1 MADLIRPPFSEI
13 KRPDE
18 IVRMTTADNLKFAVL
33 IGLIEVGQVT
43 NREVVNTVLHLGC
56 IHSATPSASDQIEA
70 YRRQLDEQRQKQQEE
85 QFLANLTPLLSAQL
99 AAAGFNLSTA
109 STPTASTASVISD
122 LKVQVQTDSEN
133 YSVSTPALNSG
144 GSEGVGGESGFRP
157 ANLSIFESQQLN
169 NTSSLPRDYYYLQQQ
184 QLKNKNSSK
193 SLLSKFSTSGSDNR
207 IFPETP
213 SILGNPA
220 GVITTQPLLQHQLN
234 SFDSPTP
241 ISTEPAASTIHTHDL
256 KRAHLKNQ
264 YNNNDDPNIL
274 SRHNSQT
281 TLSSHEASSSGEED
295 DSEASSTQG
304 EASLDSCPYNSDHD
318 INEDRTFTVG
328 SCSSSHADFREIEC
342 ERLRR
347 QCLVGGEFDMELN
360 FVIQDAQNI
369 KHMLE
374 LLDHCPSNLQAEIWS
389 VFIAILRKSVRN
401 LQACTDVGLIEHVL
415 VRLQRSETVVA
426 DLLIEMLGVLAS
438 YSITVK
444 ELKLLFGTMKAVNGK
459 WPRHSAKLL
468 NVLRQMPHRNGPDVF
483 FSFQQ
488 DAMVLP
494 PLAKWPYEN
503 GFTFTTWFR
512 LDPINSTSKGVGY
525 TAHFVGN
532 CLVLTSMKVKGKG
545 FQHCVKYEFQPRKWY
560 MIAIVYIYN
569 RWTKSEI
576 KCLVNGQLAS
586 STEMAWFVSTND
598 PFDKCYIGA
607 TPELDEERVFC
618 GQMSAIYLFSE
629 ALTTQQICAMHRLGP
644 GYKSQFRFDNECYL
658 NLPDN
663 HKRVSQQQL
672 LQQQQTPTQH
682 TAALLLAEA
691 DVQSIDWADEKL
703 DLQAA
708 FAKIRTV
715 LATRSANANAV
726 LQALT
731 VGGSG
736 LTVNST
742 EIHSSSATVNT
753 TLGQTSLQNNSSPN
767 TTTIDE
773 TTTTTSESH
782 LTKINDSLNHMP
794 ISSASSHDLL
804 RRMSSSSIST
814 LDYMRSFAGD
824 VEENNQLKAVLYDG
838 KLSNAIVFMYNPV
851 ATDGQLCLQ
860 SAPKGNVSYF
870 VHTPHALMLQDV
882 KAVITHSIHCTLNS
896 IGGIQVL
903 FPLFSQLDMAHEGIG
918 DMKRFICELVETSQ
932 TVQQHMIQN
941 RGFLVISFMLQRSSR
956 EHLTLEVLGS
966 FLNLTKYLVTCLS
979 ANSDLLLKQLF
990 CFSFLT
996 WQLLDHVLFNPALWI
1011 YTPANVQA
1019 RLYSYLATEFLS
1031 DTQIYSNVRR
1041 VSTVLQTV
1049 HTLKYY
1055 YWVVNPRAKNGPRP
1069 AQKDILA
1076 IRAYILLFLKQL
1088 IMIGQGVK
1096 EDELQSILNYL
1107 TTMHEDE
1114 NLHDVLQMLIS
1125 LMSEHPSSMVPAFD
1139 VKHGV
1144 RTIFKLLAAESQLI
1158 RLQALKLLG
1167 FFLSRSTYKR
1177 KYDVMSPH
1185 NLYTLLAE
1193 RLLLYEES
1201 LSMPTYNVLYEIMT
1215 EHISQHIM
1223 YNRHAEPES
1232 HYRLENPMMLK
1243 VVATLIR
1250 QSKQT
1255 ESLIEVKKLFLSD
1268 MTLLCNSNRENRRT
1282 VLQMSVWQ
1290 EWLIAMA
1297 YIHPKNTEEQKIS
1310 DMVYSLFRMLLHHA
1324 IKYEYGGWRV
1334 WVDTLAIVHSKVSY
1348 EEFKLQFA
1356 QMYEHYERQR
1366 TDNITDP
1373 ALRQARPISTIS
1385 GWEREELQQQQH
1397 GIVHD
1402 APSVASLED
1411 VPQVDE
1417 DGDDEIETEECLNNN
1432 PGSEIHDVETERSE
1446 VEGKC
1451 DCALESESCGKSID
1465 STKDAIDNETVKS
1478 SISSVSDVYNE
1489 HIKSEITVTAVI
1501 CNGNSPSS
1509 KNTSVTA
1516 TPAKTNSSTGQ
1527 EALKETLNISDL
1539 ENLEIENAK
1548 TELENNNAHIE
1559 TVLQKSEKSLADCKQ
1574 LADELQE
1581 ASSVIKDEE
1590 IELAVNE
1597 VVQGVLN
1604 NEKKQ
1609 IKEPSSEHPLKV
1621 SSHTKITQLNTN
1633 NLLNNN
1639 ISDTKADQLPTEI
1652 NANTDNTNDLPDK
1665 DEGSKKTE
1673 QTQVTKENKLNNN
1686 ATSTATDE
1694 GTVTPTATDQVPND
1708 VAEIE
1713 VSSSL
1718 STTVETTEE
1727 ISSLSPETTVSSA
1740 SMTDE
1745 SLVNLQEYTAEVT
1758 TVKDIVD
1765 ELIDK
1770 VIEISSKDQTVEQYE
1785 NNNPNNAYK
1794 KIDGKHMETNT
1805 DTDTDLSPEEFLNET
1820 AKEIIEDV
1828 IQSALDKAISLDSPS
1843 IRNCNSEEKLRANES
1858 ENNQNVV
1865 NIVQTVVDD
1874 LVEKTVSA
1882 IVDSAEKNVLE
1893 EESEDQN
1900 LLESEKLDLISHTD
1914 DNTNKIQ
1921 HDLAHD
1927 SISQET
1933 QTNQSIDYTEEPV
1946 SSQDTHQQ
1954 HQQKQQSASTQVEN
1968 QHFDDTKQHGCYP
1981 QQQQSQHQQ
1990 QRPKSGSTRPMFSP
2004 GPTRPPF
2011 RIPEFKWSYIHQRLL
2026 SDVLFSLETD
2036 IQVWRSHSTKS
2047 VLDFVNSS
2055 ENAIFVVNTVH
2066 LISQL
2071 ADNLIIACG
2080 GLLPLLAS
2088 ATSPN
2093 SELDVLEPTQ
2103 GMPLEVAVSFLQRL
2117 VNMADVLIFATSLN
2131 FGELEAEKNMSSGG
2145 ILRQCLRLVC
2155 TCAVRNC
2162 LECKER
2168 TRYNVGAMARDVPGA
2183 AHLQALIRGAQ
2194 ASPKNIVE
2202 SITGQLSPV
2211 KDPEKLLQDMDVNRL
2226 RAVIYRDVEETKQA
2240 QFLSLA
2246 IVYFIS
2252 VLMVSKYR
2260 DILEPPAEPQ
2270 VQRQSPVMQRSTGE
2284 SSGRPLFPQWSHH
2297 VYPQFLPGTHHNHI
2311 TASNM
2316 QQQPTMQHQPHH
2328 QQQLY
2333 YQQHMPSPPHH
2344 PQLQQQQTSNLQHN
2358 HHHVTHQQQ
2367 QHQLQQHHQQ
2377 YYQSHNHNITTTSY
2391 ATHCPSP
2398 PIATQSTSP
2407 STSSTNTS
2415 QPAST
2420 SSLSSLASQPHHRH
2434 GQKHQYHLQQQQSSA
2449 SGHFSM
2455 MNGNQALNGKISTPQ
2470 QNQQQQQ
2477 DHNGIIGSAVSGS
2490 SIGNVGIDMGSMS
2503 YHHHSQQSYMRT
2515 PSGLMINGINGT
2527 TSHPNG
2533 IVDYHTQHVV
2543 INGLVTNTVANGNG
2557 SFGCGSNNNGNNHN
2571 SMPIINNGRHI
2582 RNGHVLGSGAVVSG
2596 AGGMHVGGLGIT
2608 ASSAAASSAASLG
2621 ATVYKNNNGINN
2633 NYRYNGRG
2641 RTIHDGDY
2649 EIIVVDE
2656 NNPSVLADNDSHSSG
2671 PPSIKSD
2678 SECNSLNMNSTENEV
2693 PEVESSSEIM
2703 VDDGKPMNSNDE
2715 SWTDVNLNEDASVQ
2729 ASATGI
2735 MSGDAKIRVM
2745 GGMHS
2750 AHASHMQNT
2759 SHVGGG
2765 VNERGDK
2772 PDSEISVV
2780 RVPDGYVNATGVS
2793 GNGGN
2798 VGAQRNSRAED
2809 LPMKPPL
2816 VGQLPMTTP
2825 SREASLTQKLEVALG
2840 PVCPLLREI
2849 MVDFAH
2855 YLSKTLVGSHGQE
2868 LLMEGKGLTTFKN
2881 SHSVVELVMLLCSQE
2896 WQNSLQKHAGLAFI
2910 ELINEGRL
2918 LSHAMKD
2925 HIVRVANEAE
2935 FILNRMRADDVLKHA
2950 DFESQ
2955 CAQTLLERR
2964 EEERMCDHLIT
2975 AARRR
2980 DNVIAS
2986 RLLEKVRNIMCNRHG
3001 AWGDSCGTVQKQT
3014 YWKLDAWEDDARR
3027 RKRMVQNPRGSSHP
3041 QATLKAAL
3049 ENGGPEDAILQTRD
3063 EFHTQIA
3070 VSRAHQ
3076 ATQHTA
3082 DLLDD
3087 AELLIEDRELD
3098 LDLTGPVNISTK
3110 AKLIAPGLV
3119 APGTVS
3125 ITSTE
3130 MFFEV
3135 DEEHNDFHKIEAEV
3149 LKYCDH
3155 LHGKWYFSEVRAIF
3169 SRRYLLQNVALEI
3182 FLASRTS
3189 ILFAFPDQHTVKK
3202 VIKALPRVGV
3212 GIKYG
3217 IPQTRRAS
3225 MMSPRQLMRNSNMT
3239 QKWQRREI
3247 SNFEYLM
3254 FLNTIAGRTYNDL
3267 NQYPIFPWVLT
3278 NYETKDLDLSLPS
3291 NYRDLSKPIGA
3302 LNPSRR
3308 AYFEERYESWESD
3321 TIPPFHYGTHYSTA
3335 SFTLNWL
3342 VRVEPFTTM
3351 FLALQGGK
3359 FDYPDRLFSSVNL
3372 SWKNCQRDTSDV
3384 KELIPEWYFLPEM
3397 FYNSSSYRL
3406 GHREDGTMVN
3416 DVELP
3421 PWAKTPEEFVRIN
3434 RMALESEFVSCQL
3447 HQWIDLIFGYKQR
3460 GPEAVRAT
3468 NVFYYLT
3475 YEGSVD
3481 LDAIGD
3487 PVMREAVENQIRNF
3501 GQTPSQLL
3509 MEPHPPR
3516 SSAMHLS
3523 PMMFS
3528 AMPDDLCQI
3537 LKFYQNSPIIHIS
3550 ANTYPQLSLPSVVT
3564 VTAGHQFAVNRWNC
3578 NYTASVQ
3585 SPSYA
3590 DSSQQQGAMKP
3601 LTIDPVLTAAQH
3613 TANNNPMN
3621 RRHLGDNFSQ
3631 MLRIRS
3637 NCFVVTVDSR
3647 FLIACGFWDNSF
3659 RVFNTES
3666 AKIVQIVFGH
3676 FGVVTCLA
3684 RSECNIT
3691 SDCYIASGSADCTVL
3706 LWHWNA
3712 RTQSIVG
3719 EDGPVLIHT
3728 TFGDLLRSLD
3738 PPMDFHS
3745 PELIAMSRE
3754 GFIVVN
3760 YDKGN
3765 VAAYTIN
3772 GKELRHETHND
3783 NLQCML
3789 LSRDGEYL
3797 MTAGDRGIVE
3807 VWRTFNLAP
3816 LYAFPACNAGIR
3828 SLALTHDQKYLL
3840 AGLSTGSIVVFHIDF
3855 NRWHHEYQQRY

>member
-1 MADLIRPPFSEI
+1 MADIMRPPYSEI

-43 NREVVNTVLHLGC
+43 NREVVNTVLHL
-56 IHSATPSASDQIEA
+56 
-70 YRRQLDEQRQKQQEE
+70 
-85 QFLANLTPLLSAQL
+85 
-99 AAAGFNLSTA
+99 
-109 STPTASTASVISD
+109 
-122 LKVQVQTDSEN
+122 
-133 YSVSTPALNSG
+133 
-144 GSEGVGGESGFRP
+144 
-157 ANLSIFESQQLN
+157 
-169 NTSSLPRDYYYLQQQ
+169 
-184 QLKNKNSSK
+184 
-193 SLLSKFSTSGSDNR
+193 
-207 IFPETP
+207 
-213 SILGNPA
+213 
-220 GVITTQPLLQHQLN
+220 
-234 SFDSPTP
+234 
-241 ISTEPAASTIHTHDL
+241 
-256 KRAHLKNQ
+256 
-264 YNNNDDPNIL
+264 
-274 SRHNSQT
+274 
-281 TLSSHEASSSGEED
+281 
-295 DSEASSTQG
+295 
-304 EASLDSCPYNSDHD
+304 
-318 INEDRTFTVG
+318 
-328 SCSSSHADFREIEC
+328 
-342 ERLRR
+342 
-347 QCLVGGEFDMELN
+347 LVGGEFDMELN

-374 LLDHCPSNLQAEIWS
+374 LLDHCPPNLQAEIWS

-444 ELKLLFGTMKAVNGK
+444 ELKLLFGTMKATNGK

-483 FSFQQ
+483 FSFPGRKGS
-488 DAMVLP
+488 AMVLP

-512 LDPINSTSKGVGY
+512 LDPINSVNIEREKPYLYCFKTSKGVGY

-663 HKRVSQQQL
+663 HKRVSHFQLLPATLGASALSGGSGSGTGSGSGNDASAAAAAAVAAGQQQQL
-672 LQQQQTPTQH
+672 QLQFQIL
-682 TAALLLAEA
+682 AAEQEA
-691 DVQSIDWADEKL
+691 RAIDWSDEKL
-703 DLQAA
+703 DLNAA
-708 FAKIRTV
+708 FVKIRAV
-715 LATRSANANAV
+715 LTARNALTLAGSSSSGTAAVANAAAAAGTGTGAGTTAAV
-726 LQALT
+726 ASAAASAAAAGTHNENDAAAVQQQHAT
-731 VGGSG
+731 HHHATATSGS
-736 LTVNST
+736 
-742 EIHSSSATVNT
+742 ADDP
-753 TLGQTSLQNNSSPN
+753 LG
-767 TTTIDE
+767 
-773 TTTTTSESH
+773 H
-782 LTKINDSLNHMP
+782 LPTGN
-794 ISSASSHDLL
+794 ASSFEQL
-804 RRMSSSSIST
+804 RRMSSVSSLNSMVGT
-814 LDYMRSFAGD
+814 ADT
-824 VEENNQLKAVLYDG
+824 EEVNQLKAVLYDG

-860 SAPKGNVSYF
+860 SSPKGNVSYF

-882 KAVITHSIHCTLNS
+882 KAVVTHSIHCTLNS

-903 FPLFSQLDMAHEGIG
+903 FPLFSQLDMAHEGLG
-918 DMKRFICELVETSQ
+918 DIKRDPTLCSKLLGFICELVETSQ

-979 ANSDLLLKQLF
+979 ANSDLLLKQL
-990 CFSFLT
+990 
-996 WQLLDHVLFNPALWI
+996 LDHVLFNPALWI

-1055 YWVVNPRAKNGPRP
+1055 YWVVNPRAKSGIIPKGLDGPRP

-1088 IMIGQGVK
+1088 IMIGNGVK

-1144 RTIFKLLAAESQLI
+1144 RSIFKLLAAESQLI

-1167 FFLSRSTYKR
+1167 FFLSRSTHKR

-1201 LSMPTYNVLYEIMT
+1201 LSLPTYNVLYEIMT
-1215 EHISQHIM
+1215 EHISQQIL
-1223 YNRHAEPES
+1223 YTRHPEPES
-1232 HYRLENPMMLK
+1232 HYRLENPMILK

-1255 ESLIEVKKLFLSD
+1255 ESLIDVKKLFLQD

-1297 YIHPKNTEEQKIS
+1297 YIHPKSSEEQKIS

-1324 IKYEYGGWRV
+1324 IKHEYGGWRV

-1385 GWEREELQQQQH
+1385 GWEREELHQQQNGGSAAAVGPNQTAAVK
-1397 GIVHD
+1397 GAVSI
-1402 APSVASLED
+1402 ASLED
-1411 VPQVDE
+1411 VPPVVE
-1417 DGDDEIETEECLNNN
+1417 EEVEELELEEVEIQEGPITEETE
-1432 PGSEIHDVETERSE
+1432 P
-1446 VEGKC
+1446 
-1451 DCALESESCGKSID
+1451 KSVI
-1465 STKDAIDNETVKS
+1465 ANI
-1478 SISSVSDVYNE
+1478 SDVYNE
-1489 HIKSEITVTAVI
+1489 QLKTDAT
-1501 CNGNSPSS
+1501 CNGNLEDVKEEELVQQQVEDLEKQPEQSISL
-1509 KNTSVTA
+1509 
-1516 TPAKTNSSTGQ
+1516 G
-1527 EALKETLNISDL
+1527 ALRETLQLGDDMDV
-1539 ENLEIENAK
+1539 E
-1548 TELENNNAHIE
+1548 ELELATAKDALNAEQHVAR
-1559 TVLQKSEKSLADCKQ
+1559 VLQASEAVLNDCKM
-1574 LADELQE
+1574 AVDDVLQE
-1581 ASSVIKDEE
+1581 SSSVLKDEE

-1604 NEKKQ
+1604 NEKKTQ
-1609 IKEPSSEHPLKV
+1609 SQDKDNKEQSGEQDVNV
-1621 SSHTKITQLNTN
+1621 SLLNSK

-1639 ISDTKADQLPTEI
+1639 NNNNNNSPSPTPTTATATATAATEAETEV
-1652 NANTDNTNDLPDK
+1652 NANEIVSSTEAPKAETETSVTPEVETPETAKPSPIVPSPVLATNQ
-1665 DEGSKKTE
+1665 KTE
-1673 QTQVTKENKLNNN
+1673 DAANKLNNN
-1686 ATSTATDE
+1686 E
-1694 GTVTPTATDQVPND
+1694 KL
-1708 VAEIE
+1708 AEINASPE
-1713 VSSSL
+1713 PSIV
-1718 STTVETTEE
+1718 VETSEADLLQ
-1727 ISSLSPETTVSSA
+1727 LSDSETKPNKD
-1740 SMTDE
+1740 TD
-1745 SLVNLQEYTAEVT
+1745 AEDSVALA
-1758 TVKDIVD
+1758 VRDIV
-1765 ELIDK
+1765 EQLIDK
-1770 VIEISSKDQTVEQYE
+1770 VIDATEAESASETKTET
-1785 NNNPNNAYK
+1785 NNNEIPKEEKQTPA
-1794 KIDGKHMETNT
+1794 EPEEVE
-1805 DTDTDLSPEEFLNET
+1805 SPE
-1820 AKEIIEDV
+1820 
-1828 IQSALDKAISLDSPS
+1828 SLAAAA
-1843 IRNCNSEEKLRANES
+1843 EE
-1858 ENNQNVV
+1858 
-1865 NIVQTVVDD
+1865 IVQEVVEAA
-1874 LVEKTVSA
+1874 LVMVQEESTPEEP
-1882 IVDSAEKNVLE
+1882 EKNVKPQEKENEKEELLLQLEPASTEVQEPAMVEDLKKPEDPKAQSSLEPKTPNLE
-1893 EESEDQN
+1893 EPKPKETEHQKSLEVAEELPQKPEEQAVAIVNQVLDTLVDDTVKAVAAEQTTQTSPAPEEQSPQILAMESPATSVRVKPTEVDSTTQTTPKNEAGSN
-1900 LLESEKLDLISHTD
+1900 LLVEQVQQVLQED
-1914 DNTNKIQ
+1914 D
-1921 HDLAHD
+1921 A
-1927 SISQET
+1927 
-1933 QTNQSIDYTEEPV
+1933 
-1946 SSQDTHQQ
+1946 
-1954 HQQKQQSASTQVEN
+1954 QQSAGMAIEDEEYSNQQAAAAVEN
-1968 QHFDDTKQHGCYP
+1968 ANSSQMEANHYGPGNPESK
-1981 QQQQSQHQQ
+1981 QQQQ
-1990 QRPKSGSTRPMFSP
+1990 RTKSGSTRPMFSP

-2270 VQRQSPVMQRSTGE
+2270 IQRQSPVLQRT
-2284 SSGRPLFPQWSHH
+2284 
-2297 VYPQFLPGTHHNHI
+2297 
-2311 TASNM
+2311 
-2316 QQQPTMQHQPHH
+2316 
-2328 QQQLY
+2328 
-2333 YQQHMPSPPHH
+2333 
-2344 PQLQQQQTSNLQHN
+2344 
-2358 HHHVTHQQQ
+2358 
-2367 QHQLQQHHQQ
+2367 
-2377 YYQSHNHNITTTSY
+2377 
-2391 ATHCPSP
+2391 
-2398 PIATQSTSP
+2398 
-2407 STSSTNTS
+2407 
-2415 QPAST
+2415 
-2420 SSLSSLASQPHHRH
+2420 
-2434 GQKHQYHLQQQQSSA
+2434 
-2449 SGHFSM
+2449 
-2455 MNGNQALNGKISTPQ
+2455 
-2470 QNQQQQQ
+2470 
-2477 DHNGIIGSAVSGS
+2477 
-2490 SIGNVGIDMGSMS
+2490 
-2503 YHHHSQQSYMRT
+2503 
-2515 PSGLMINGINGT
+2515 
-2527 TSHPNG
+2527 
-2533 IVDYHTQHVV
+2533 
-2543 INGLVTNTVANGNG
+2543 
-2557 SFGCGSNNNGNNHN
+2557 
-2571 SMPIINNGRHI
+2571 
-2582 RNGHVLGSGAVVSG
+2582 
-2596 AGGMHVGGLGIT
+2596 AGGGGRQIQD
-2608 ASSAAASSAASLG
+2608 S
-2621 ATVYKNNNGINN
+2621 
-2633 NYRYNGRG
+2633 
-2641 RTIHDGDY
+2641 DY

-2671 PPSIKSD
+2671 PPSIKSVD
-2678 SECNSLNMNSTENEV
+2678 SDVGSLNMNSTENEV
-2693 PEVESSSEIM
+2693 PEVESSSEILI
-2703 VDDGKPMNSNDE
+2703 DDHKPSHSNDE
-2715 SWTDVNLNEDASVQ
+2715 SWTDVNLNEDAAVQ
-2729 ASATGI
+2729 AASAGIVVGLVDNGGNVIADKHDPSHHNQQQQQQQAGI
-2735 MSGDAKIRVM
+2735 MGQQQQHGSLG
-2745 GGMHS
+2745 HS
-2750 AHASHMQNT
+2750 
-2759 SHVGGG
+2759 
-2765 VNERGDK
+2765 ERGDK

-2780 RVPDGYVNATGVS
+2780 RVPDGYGGAGSSGVNSGQGQGVPS
-2793 GNGGN
+2793 N
-2798 VGAQRNSRAED
+2798 QRPRPEE
-2809 LPMKPPL
+2809 LPMKAPAL
-2816 VGQLPMTTP
+2816 VAQLPLTTP
-2825 SREASLTQKLEVALG
+2825 SREASLTQKLEIALG

-2849 MVDFAH
+2849 MVDFAPF
-2855 YLSKTLVGSHGQE
+2855 LSKTLVGSHGQE

-3001 AWGDSCGTVQKQT
+3001 AWGDSSSTSSGGAIVGAVQKSP

-3070 VSRAHQ
+3070 VSRSHPSG
-3076 ATQHTA
+3076 QHNGE
-3082 DLLDD
+3082 LLDD

-3110 AKLIAPGLV
+3110 ARLIAPGLV

-3135 DEEHNDFHKIEAEV
+3135 DEEHPEFQKIDGEV

-3278 NYETKDLDLSLPS
+3278 NYESKDLDLSLPS

-3308 AYFEERYESWESD
+3308 AYFEERYESWDSD

-3335 SFTLNWL
+3335 AFTLNWL

-3359 FDYPDRLFSSVNL
+3359 FDYPDRLFSSVSL

-3397 FYNSSSYRL
+3397 FYNSSGYRL
-3406 GHREDGTMVN
+3406 GHREDGALV
-3416 DVELP
+3416 DDIELP
-3421 PWAKTPEEFVRIN
+3421 PWAKSPEEFVRIN

-3460 GPEAVRAT
+3460 GPEAIRAT

-3481 LDAIGD
+3481 LDGVLD

-3528 AMPDDLCQI
+3528 AMPEDLCQM
-3537 LKFYQNSPIIHIS
+3537 LKFYQNSPVIHIS

-3590 DSSQQQGAMKP
+3590 ESPQSPGSNQP
-3601 LTIDPVLTAAQH
+3601 LTIDPVLAVHGT
-3613 TANNNPMN
+3613 NNNSN
-3621 RRHLGDNFSQ
+3621 AASRRHLGDNFSQ
-3631 MLRIRS
+3631 MLKIRS
-3637 NCFVVTVDSR
+3637 NCFVTTVDSR

-3659 RVFNTES
+3659 RVFATET

-3676 FGVVTCLA
+3676 FGVVTCMA

-3719 EDGPVLIHT
+3719 EGDVPTPRATLTGHEQAVTSVVISAELGLVVSGSSNGPVLIHT

-3738 PPMDFHS
+3738 PPAEFHS
-3745 PELIAMSRE
+3745 PELITMSRE
-3754 GFIVVN
+3754 GFIVIN

-3772 GKELRHETHND
+3772 GKKLRHETHND

-3840 AGLSTGSIVVFHIDF
+3840 AGLSTGSIIVFHIDF

>member
-1 MADLIRPPFSEI
+1 MDSLERIMRAAPLPRALS
-13 KRPDE
+13 
-18 IVRMTTADNLKFAVL
+18 
-33 IGLIEVGQVT
+33 
-43 NREVVNTVLHLGC
+43 VNT
-56 IHSATPSASDQIEA
+56 ATTKGQQRALVHAS
-70 YRRQLDEQRQKQQEE
+70 
-85 QFLANLTPLLSAQL
+85 L
-99 AAAGFNLSTA
+99 AAA
-109 STPTASTASVISD
+109 
-122 LKVQVQTDSEN
+122 
-133 YSVSTPALNSG
+133 
-144 GSEGVGGESGFRP
+144 
-157 ANLSIFESQQLN
+157 
-169 NTSSLPRDYYYLQQQ
+169 
-184 QLKNKNSSK
+184 
-193 SLLSKFSTSGSDNR
+193 
-207 IFPETP
+207 
-213 SILGNPA
+213 
-220 GVITTQPLLQHQLN
+220 
-234 SFDSPTP
+234 
-241 ISTEPAASTIHTHDL
+241 
-256 KRAHLKNQ
+256 
-264 YNNNDDPNIL
+264 
-274 SRHNSQT
+274 
-281 TLSSHEASSSGEED
+281 
-295 DSEASSTQG
+295 
-304 EASLDSCPYNSDHD
+304 
-318 INEDRTFTVG
+318 TVG
-328 SCSSSHADFREIEC
+328 RKGRHLTGTFCLTGDTMEGII
-342 ERLRR
+342 
-347 QCLVGGEFDMELN
+347 QCLVFLKAFSLVGGEFDMELN

-374 LLDHCPSNLQAEIWS
+374 LLDHCPPNLQAEIWS

-483 FSFQQ
+483 FSFPGRKGS
-488 DAMVLP
+488 AMVLP

-512 LDPINSTSKGVGY
+512 LDPINSVNIEREKPYLYCFKTSKGVGY

-663 HKRVSQQQL
+663 HKRVSQQQHR
-672 LQQQQTPTQH
+672 QVPTQH
-682 TAALLLAEA
+682 TAAVLLAEQDA
-691 DVQSIDWADEKL
+691 QTINWSDEKL

-708 FAKIRTV
+708 FVKIRAV
-715 LATRSANANAV
+715 LAARNANANAV

-731 VGGSG
+731 GTGTATGTGGSG
-736 LTVNST
+736 SVANSNTDTLT
-742 EIHSSSATVNT
+742 EVNT
-753 TLGQTSLQNNSSPN
+753 GANNATS
-767 TTTIDE
+767 
-773 TTTTTSESH
+773 TSDNAGGSDGS
-782 LTKINDSLNHMP
+782 KITDSLSHMP
-794 ISSASSHDLL
+794 IGSASTSSIDRL
-804 RRMSSSSIST
+804 RRLSSSSMSS
-814 LDYMRSFAGD
+814 LEYMRAFGGD
-824 VEENNQLKAVLYDG
+824 TEEINQIKSVLYDG

-882 KAVITHSIHCTLNS
+882 KAVVTHSIHCTLNS

-903 FPLFSQLDMAHEGIG
+903 FPLFSQLDMAHEGIS
-918 DMKRFICELVETSQ
+918 DIKRDPTLCSKLLGFICELVETSQ

-979 ANSDLLLKQLF
+979 ANSDLLLKQL
-990 CFSFLT
+990 
-996 WQLLDHVLFNPALWI
+996 LDHVLFNPALWI

-1055 YWVVNPRAKNGPRP
+1055 YWVVNPRAKSGIVPKGLDGPRP

-1223 YNRHAEPES
+1223 YNRHPEPES

-1366 TDNITDP
+1366 TDQITDP

-1385 GWEREELQQQQH
+1385 GWEREEMQQQH
-1397 GIVHD
+1397 GTSGVVHN
-1402 APSVASLED
+1402 ATSVASLED
-1411 VPQVDE
+1411 VPPVEEEVEEMDMEEESTQQDE
-1417 DGDDEIETEECLNNN
+1417 DIEEPIEESKCACSSDETPATTTAAPCEEKAA
-1432 PGSEIHDVETERSE
+1432 E
-1446 VEGKC
+1446 VEMEE
-1451 DCALESESCGKSID
+1451 ESKEETPID
-1465 STKDAIDNETVKS
+1465 GAAIKS
-1478 SISSVSDVYNE
+1478 SISNISDVYNE
-1489 HIKSEITVTAVI
+1489 HIKSEVVVVSTTQ
-1501 CNGNSPSS
+1501 CNGNASS
-1509 KNTSVTA
+1509 STNTSANT
-1516 TPAKTNSSTGQ
+1516 TPAKTADNATAPAGGT
-1527 EALKETLNISDL
+1527 EALKKTLNIDDL
-1539 ENLEIENAK
+1539 EELELENAK
-1548 TELENNNAHIE
+1548 AATAEETEAHVQE
-1559 TVLQKSEKSLADCKQ
+1559 VLKNSEKVLQECK
-1574 LADELQE
+1574 LVADEMQE

-1609 IKEPSSEHPLKV
+1609 IKEPSNTETTASKPEAAAEEAEVTEVNDKV
-1621 SSHTKITQLNTN
+1621 SLLNTK

-1639 ISDTKADQLPTEI
+1639 VTESEATTATI
-1652 NANTDNTNDLPDK
+1652 TDNNNVNNNNNADDATNVVAQQDTTTKTTDDV
-1665 DEGSKKTE
+1665 DEKETKKTE
-1673 QTQVTKENKLNNN
+1673 QTQETNQENLLNNN
-1686 ATSTATDE
+1686 EIQAETEATQTTTTTKESPKHEATVE
-1694 GTVTPTATDQVPND
+1694 EKKEEIATKVTEETSVKAND
-1708 VAEIE
+1708 LAELE

-1718 STTVETTEE
+1718 STTITGETSEE
-1727 ISSLSPETTVSSA
+1727 ISSLSPDTTISSP
-1740 SMTDE
+1740 SMMDDAPLLSINDDAE
-1745 SLVNLQEYTAEVT
+1745 SKTEAAV
-1758 TVKDIVD
+1758 VKDIVD

-1770 VIEISSKDQTVEQYE
+1770 VIEQTVDEAE
-1785 NNNPNNAYK
+1785 EDKEANNN
-1794 KIDGKHMETNT
+1794 DGENKE
-1805 DTDTDLSPEEFLNET
+1805 PEESINET
-1820 AKEIIEDV
+1820 AKQIIDDV
-1828 IQSALDKAISLDSPS
+1828 
-1843 IRNCNSEEKLRANES
+1843 
-1858 ENNQNVV
+1858 
-1865 NIVQTVVDD
+1865 VQTVVEEATTTETKNKEALQSEEQPSSIPIPEPEEQDNVETIVQSVVND
-1874 LVEKTVSA
+1874 LVEQTVSS
-1882 IVDSAEKNVLE
+1882 IVDDAVNEAENEVVVEELTEQVAELQLEDTSVVE
-1893 EESEDQN
+1893 EETQTSAAED
-1900 LLESEKLDLISHTD
+1900 LETQSQQLIQEKLDDVRLED
-1914 DNTNKIQ
+1914 DEYLEETVSQ
-1921 HDLAHD
+1921 HE
-1927 SISQET
+1927 QQT
-1933 QTNQSIDYTEEPV
+1933 QTQQTEELV
-1946 SSQDTHQQ
+1946 EEDASQQTSESHHQ
-1954 HQQKQQSASTQVEN
+1954 HQQQQAKQQQQSASTQVEN
-1968 QHFDDTKQHGCYP
+1968 QHFDNTKQQQQQQPSTHP
-1981 QQQQSQHQQ
+1981 QQQQQQQQQQSQQQ
-1990 QRPKSGSTRPMFSP
+1990 QRSKSGSTRPMFSP

-2270 VQRQSPVMQRSTGE
+2270 IQRQSPIMQRS
-2284 SSGRPLFPQWSHH
+2284 
-2297 VYPQFLPGTHHNHI
+2297 
-2311 TASNM
+2311 
-2316 QQQPTMQHQPHH
+2316 
-2328 QQQLY
+2328 
-2333 YQQHMPSPPHH
+2333 
-2344 PQLQQQQTSNLQHN
+2344 
-2358 HHHVTHQQQ
+2358 
-2367 QHQLQQHHQQ
+2367 
-2377 YYQSHNHNITTTSY
+2377 
-2391 ATHCPSP
+2391 
-2398 PIATQSTSP
+2398 
-2407 STSSTNTS
+2407 
-2415 QPAST
+2415 
-2420 SSLSSLASQPHHRH
+2420 
-2434 GQKHQYHLQQQQSSA
+2434 
-2449 SGHFSM
+2449 
-2455 MNGNQALNGKISTPQ
+2455 
-2470 QNQQQQQ
+2470 
-2477 DHNGIIGSAVSGS
+2477 
-2490 SIGNVGIDMGSMS
+2490 
-2503 YHHHSQQSYMRT
+2503 
-2515 PSGLMINGINGT
+2515 
-2527 TSHPNG
+2527 
-2533 IVDYHTQHVV
+2533 
-2543 INGLVTNTVANGNG
+2543 
-2557 SFGCGSNNNGNNHN
+2557 
-2571 SMPIINNGRHI
+2571 
-2582 RNGHVLGSGAVVSG
+2582 
-2596 AGGMHVGGLGIT
+2596 AGG
-2608 ASSAAASSAASLG
+2608 
-2621 ATVYKNNNGINN
+2621 
-2633 NYRYNGRG
+2633 G
-2641 RTIHDGDY
+2641 RTIQDGDY

-2671 PPSIKSD
+2671 PPSIKSPKMPMKSQTSTAATVTTTPTTVTPTQTTTLTKTATVTTPTPTKMTTPTVVATGAALVKQMTTTINSVLLNNSTTKTTNKLQQQPLSPPKPVVPQKLPKSD

-2703 VDDGKPMNSNDE
+2703 VDDNKPINSNDE

-2729 ASATGI
+2729 ATATGI
-2735 MSGDAKIRVM
+2735 IMPGGGGAAGVPVDGKMRGDDS
-2745 GGMHS
+2745 GMHS
-2750 AHASHMQNT
+2750 LHTGHMQH
-2759 SHVGGG
+2759 SAHGS
-2765 VNERGDK
+2765 ERGDK

-2780 RVPDGYVNATGVS
+2780 RVPDGYANS
-2793 GNGGN
+2793 GNAAGNSGN
-2798 VGAQRNSRAED
+2798 VGGVQRGGGSRPDD

-3001 AWGDSCGTVQKQT
+3001 AWGDSSGSVQKQT

-3135 DEEHNDFHKIEAEV
+3135 DEDHPDFQKIEPEV

-3397 FYNSSSYRL
+3397 FYNSSGYRL
-3406 GHREDGTMVN
+3406 GHREDGALVN

-3481 LDAIGD
+3481 LDAIAD

-3590 DSSQQQGAMKP
+3590 DSNQQQGAVKP
-3601 LTIDPVLTAAQH
+3601 LAIDPVLTAAQNTTH
-3613 TANNNPMN
+3613 NNPMN

-3631 MLRIRS
+3631 MLKIRS

-3719 EDGPVLIHT
+3719 EGDVPTPRATLTGHEQAVTSVVISAELGLVVSGSTNGPVLIHT

-3738 PPMDFHS
+3738 APMDFHS

>member
-1 MADLIRPPFSEI
+1 MAADLTRPPFSDI
-13 KRPDE
+13 KRPE
-18 IVRMTTADNLKFAVL
+18 EVVKMSMTDNLKFAVL
-33 IGLIEVGQVT
+33 IGLIEVGQVS
-43 NREVVNTVLHLGC
+43 NREVVNTVLHLVRP
-56 IHSATPSASDQIEA
+56 INEFNNKRWFLNVS
-70 YRRQLDEQRQKQQEE
+70 
-85 QFLANLTPLLSAQL
+85 QFKY
-99 AAAGFNLSTA
+99 
-109 STPTASTASVISD
+109 I
-122 LKVQVQTDSEN
+122 
-133 YSVSTPALNSG
+133 
-144 GSEGVGGESGFRP
+144 
-157 ANLSIFESQQLN
+157 QQLN
-169 NTSSLPRDYYYLQQQ
+169 
-184 QLKNKNSSK
+184 
-193 SLLSKFSTSGSDNR
+193 
-207 IFPETP
+207 
-213 SILGNPA
+213 
-220 GVITTQPLLQHQLN
+220 
-234 SFDSPTP
+234 
-241 ISTEPAASTIHTHDL
+241 
-256 KRAHLKNQ
+256 
-264 YNNNDDPNIL
+264 
-274 SRHNSQT
+274 
-281 TLSSHEASSSGEED
+281 
-295 DSEASSTQG
+295 
-304 EASLDSCPYNSDHD
+304 
-318 INEDRTFTVG
+318 
-328 SCSSSHADFREIEC
+328 
-342 ERLRR
+342 
-347 QCLVGGEFDMELN
+347 LVGGEFDMELN
-360 FVIQDAQNI
+360 FVVQDAQNV

-374 LLDHCPSNLQAEIWS
+374 LLDHCPANLQAEVWS
-389 VFIAILRKSVRN
+389 VFIAILKKSVRN
-401 LQACTDVGLIEHVL
+401 LQACTEIGLIEHVL
-415 VRLQRSETVVA
+415 ARLPRAEPIVA

-444 ELKLLFGTMKAVNGK
+444 ELKLLFGAMKAINAK

-468 NVLRQMPHRNGPDVF
+468 NVLKQMPHRNGPDVF
-483 FSFQQ
+483 FSFPGRKGS
-488 DAMVLP
+488 AVVLP

-512 LDPINSTSKGVGY
+512 LDPINSVNIEREKPYLYCFKTSKGVGY

-618 GQMSAIYLFSE
+618 GQMAAIYLFSE

-663 HKRVSQQQL
+663 HKRVSFE
-672 LQQQQTPTQH
+672 P
-682 TAALLLAEA
+682 AA
-691 DVQSIDWADEKL
+691 S
-703 DLQAA
+703 
-708 FAKIRTV
+708 
-715 LATRSANANAV
+715 
-726 LQALT
+726 
-731 VGGSG
+731 GGSG
-736 LTVNST
+736 SGLGGTAAVPPSAALSSLSPTPPAPIESN
-742 EIHSSSATVNT
+742 IHRNLVANAAAKSA
-753 TLGQTSLQNNSSPN
+753 LGPA
-767 TTTIDE
+767 TTTGTAAGGGAGGGSTAAAAAVVAAAGTAAGSGGSVAVLGGGSGIMLD
-773 TTTTTSESH
+773 
-782 LTKINDSLNHMP
+782 
-794 ISSASSHDLL
+794 ASGEPFDFGS
-804 RRMSSSSIST
+804 
-814 LDYMRSFAGD
+814 
-824 VEENNQLKAVLYDG
+824 VLYDG
-838 KLSNAIVFMYNPV
+838 KLSSAIVFMYNPV

-860 SAPKGNVSYF
+860 SAPKGNLSFF
-870 VHTPHALMLQDV
+870 VHTPHSLMLQDV
-882 KAVITHSIHCTLNS
+882 KAVVTHSIHCTLNS

-903 FPLFSQLDMAHEGIG
+903 FPLFSQLDMPYEGTDVKKDPTLCAKLLG
-918 DMKRFICELVETSQ
+918 FICELVESSQ

-956 EHLTLEVLGS
+956 DHLTSEVLGS
-966 FLNLTKYLVTCLS
+966 FLSLTKYLVTCLS

-996 WQLLDHVLFNPALWI
+996 WQLLDHVLFNPSLWI
-1011 YTPANVQA
+1011 YTPATVQA
-1019 RLYSYLATEFLS
+1019 RLYAYLATEFLS

-1049 HTLKYY
+1049 HTLKFY
-1055 YWVVNPRAKNGPRP
+1055 YWVVNPRAKSGITPKGLDGPRP

-1088 IMIGQGVK
+1088 IMIGNGVK
-1096 EDELQSILNYL
+1096 DDELQSILNYL
-1107 TTMHEDE
+1107 MTMHEDE

-1167 FFLSRSTYKR
+1167 FFLSRSTHKR

-1201 LSMPTYNVLYEIMT
+1201 LSLPTYNVLYEIMT
-1215 EHISQHIM
+1215 EHISQQILYAKHP
-1223 YNRHAEPES
+1223 EPES
-1232 HYRLENPMMLK
+1232 HYRLENPMILK

-1250 QSKQT
+1250 QSKQS
-1255 ESLIEVKKLFLSD
+1255 EQLLEVKKLFLSD
-1268 MTLLCNSNRENRRT
+1268 MTLLCNNNRENRRT

-1297 YIHPKNTEEQKIS
+1297 YIHPKNSEEQKLS

-1356 QMYEHYERQR
+1356 QMYEHYEKHR

-1373 ALRQARPISTIS
+1373 ALRQQRPISTIS
-1385 GWEREELQQQQH
+1385 GWERGAGGDRGGGGDEGGGQIKGDAVALEAAKKCVCEPEEVEDGKAKVREVIENGEEEDEEEDEEEEEEEMEEEQGDEELEDEEEDLSQSELKKAMEIGSLNDSQNVSKQVVEH
-1397 GIVHD
+1397 IV
-1402 APSVASLED
+1402 E
-1411 VPQVDE
+1411 
-1417 DGDDEIETEECLNNN
+1417 EIISK
-1432 PGSEIHDVETERSE
+1432 SESML
-1446 VEGKC
+1446 K
-1451 DCALESESCGKSID
+1451 ESE
-1465 STKDAIDNETVKS
+1465 
-1478 SISSVSDVYNE
+1478 
-1489 HIKSEITVTAVI
+1489 
-1501 CNGNSPSS
+1501 
-1509 KNTSVTA
+1509 
-1516 TPAKTNSSTGQ
+1516 
-1527 EALKETLNISDL
+1527 
-1539 ENLEIENAK
+1539 
-1548 TELENNNAHIE
+1548 
-1559 TVLQKSEKSLADCKQ
+1559 
-1574 LADELQE
+1574 ELQE
-1581 ASSVIKDEE
+1581 ASAEQTTSSPVIKDEE

-1597 VVQGVLN
+1597 VVQGVLSL
-1604 NEKKQ
+1604 KT
-1609 IKEPSSEHPLKV
+1609 SSA
-1621 SSHTKITQLNTN
+1621 TTTGNAGDDA
-1633 NLLNNN
+1633 LNNN
-1639 ISDTKADQLPTEI
+1639 GSSDTDDVTQK
-1652 NANTDNTNDLPDK
+1652 TDSVPASAITSGNSN
-1665 DEGSKKTE
+1665 
-1673 QTQVTKENKLNNN
+1673 NLNNN
-1686 ATSTATDE
+1686 NLSSNSCEETEGEPSEEQVKLMISSIVNEMVDNSLRVTEGVPDANDNCLSVDSVVMEQSDIEAQVKEVVDAIISDAVLKAEQISTPEPNQEDLEQMSTDSSPEKIGTVSADIARSTANAEIKEELDEDDPEDDEEEDEDSEVPDTPVTVATVIMNDAVTQSQPAAIPTISTKKTASTSTATDS
-1694 GTVTPTATDQVPND
+1694 PVPAHYDAPSAAGN
-1708 VAEIE
+1708 
-1713 VSSSL
+1713 
-1718 STTVETTEE
+1718 STG
-1727 ISSLSPETTVSSA
+1727 
-1740 SMTDE
+1740 
-1745 SLVNLQEYTAEVT
+1745 
-1758 TVKDIVD
+1758 
-1765 ELIDK
+1765 
-1770 VIEISSKDQTVEQYE
+1770 SSK
-1785 NNNPNNAYK
+1785 
-1794 KIDGKHMETNT
+1794 
-1805 DTDTDLSPEEFLNET
+1805 
-1820 AKEIIEDV
+1820 
-1828 IQSALDKAISLDSPS
+1828 
-1843 IRNCNSEEKLRANES
+1843 
-1858 ENNQNVV
+1858 
-1865 NIVQTVVDD
+1865 
-1874 LVEKTVSA
+1874 
-1882 IVDSAEKNVLE
+1882 
-1893 EESEDQN
+1893 
-1900 LLESEKLDLISHTD
+1900 
-1914 DNTNKIQ
+1914 
-1921 HDLAHD
+1921 
-1927 SISQET
+1927 
-1933 QTNQSIDYTEEPV
+1933 
-1946 SSQDTHQQ
+1946 
-1954 HQQKQQSASTQVEN
+1954 
-1968 QHFDDTKQHGCYP
+1968 
-1981 QQQQSQHQQ
+1981 Q
-1990 QRPKSGSTRPMFSP
+1990 QRSKSASTRPMFSP

-2047 VLDFVNSS
+2047 VLDFVNSA

-2103 GMPLEVAVSFLQRL
+2103 GMPLDVAVSFLQRL
-2117 VNMADVLIFATSLN
+2117 VNMADVLIFASSLN

-2168 TRYNVGAMARDVPGA
+2168 TRGLYNGMSLKDIPGG

-2194 ASPKNIVE
+2194 TTSKTIIE
-2202 SITGQLSPV
+2202 SLSGPMSPV
-2211 KDPEKLLQDMDVNRL
+2211 KDPEKLLQDMDINRL

-2260 DILEPPAEPQ
+2260 DILEPPPELQ
-2270 VQRQSPVMQRSTGE
+2270 IHRNSSPVMQRQT
-2284 SSGRPLFPQWSHH
+2284 
-2297 VYPQFLPGTHHNHI
+2297 
-2311 TASNM
+2311 
-2316 QQQPTMQHQPHH
+2316 PTQGNR
-2328 QQQLY
+2328 
-2333 YQQHMPSPPHH
+2333 S
-2344 PQLQQQQTSNLQHN
+2344 LQ
-2358 HHHVTHQQQ
+2358 
-2367 QHQLQQHHQQ
+2367 
-2377 YYQSHNHNITTTSY
+2377 
-2391 ATHCPSP
+2391 
-2398 PIATQSTSP
+2398 
-2407 STSSTNTS
+2407 
-2415 QPAST
+2415 
-2420 SSLSSLASQPHHRH
+2420 
-2434 GQKHQYHLQQQQSSA
+2434 
-2449 SGHFSM
+2449 
-2455 MNGNQALNGKISTPQ
+2455 
-2470 QNQQQQQ
+2470 
-2477 DHNGIIGSAVSGS
+2477 
-2490 SIGNVGIDMGSMS
+2490 
-2503 YHHHSQQSYMRT
+2503 
-2515 PSGLMINGINGT
+2515 
-2527 TSHPNG
+2527 
-2533 IVDYHTQHVV
+2533 
-2543 INGLVTNTVANGNG
+2543 
-2557 SFGCGSNNNGNNHN
+2557 
-2571 SMPIINNGRHI
+2571 
-2582 RNGHVLGSGAVVSG
+2582 
-2596 AGGMHVGGLGIT
+2596 
-2608 ASSAAASSAASLG
+2608 
-2621 ATVYKNNNGINN
+2621 
-2633 NYRYNGRG
+2633 
-2641 RTIHDGDY
+2641 DGDY
-2649 EIIVVDE
+2649 EVIVVDE
-2656 NNPSVLADNDSHSSG
+2656 NNSSVIADNDSHSSG
-2671 PPSIKSD
+2671 PLSIKATTSRRASSVYGSPTSPKGSLHGNDNGNNINNNTPTNTRYPATTTTVTTSSISTIGAQPLSPTKSPSKQQAQPKSVDSD
-2678 SECNSLNMNSTENEV
+2678 AASLNLNSTENDA
-2693 PEVESSSEIM
+2693 PEVETSSEIM
-2703 VDDGKPMNSNDE
+2703 ADDNKPTNSNDE
-2715 SWTDVNLNEDASVQ
+2715 SWTDVNLNDEGPTETTIVPPGSKSLMRGADISGQ
-2729 ASATGI
+2729 NNSGGQLSGI
-2735 MSGDAKIRVM
+2735 GPGD
-2745 GGMHS
+2745 H
-2750 AHASHMQNT
+2750 T
-2759 SHVGGG
+2759 SKL
-2765 VNERGDK
+2765 ESD
-2772 PDSEISVV
+2772 ISVV
-2780 RVPDGYVNATGVS
+2780 RVPDNYQSSASATRG
-2793 GNGGN
+2793 
-2798 VGAQRNSRAED
+2798 RPED
-2809 LPMKPPL
+2809 LNLKAPF
-2816 VGQLPMTTP
+2816 VGQIPMAIP
-2825 SREASLTQKLEVALG
+2825 SREASLTQKLEIALG

-2849 MVDFAH
+2849 MVDFAPF
-2855 YLSKTLVGSHGQE
+2855 LSKTLVGSHGQE

-2986 RLLEKVRNIMCNRHG
+2986 RLLEKVRNIMGNRHG
-3001 AWGDSCGTVQKQT
+3001 AWGDSSGAYQKQIF
-3014 YWKLDAWEDDARR
+3014 WKLDAWEDDARR

-3041 QATLKAAL
+3041 QATLKASL
-3049 ENGGPEDAILQTRD
+3049 ENGASEEGRESSRD
-3063 EFHTQIA
+3063 EIYSQIA
-3070 VSRAHQ
+3070 VPRSQ
-3076 ATQHTA
+3076 QP

-3087 AELLIEDRELD
+3087 SELLIEDRELD

-3119 APGTVS
+3119 APGTMS

-3130 MFFEV
+3130 MYFEV
-3135 DEEHNDFHKIEAEV
+3135 DEENPEFQGIDQEV

-3155 LHGKWYFSEVRAIF
+3155 LHGKWYFSEIRAIF

-3267 NQYPIFPWVLT
+3267 NQYPVFPWVLT
-3278 NYETKDLDLSLPS
+3278 NYESRELDLSQPS

-3308 AYFEERYESWESD
+3308 EYFEERYEGWD
-3321 TIPPFHYGTHYSTA
+3321 TPGIPPFHYGTHYSTSA
-3335 SFTLNWL
+3335 FVLNWL
-3342 VRVEPFTTM
+3342 IRMEPFTTM

-3359 FDYPDRLFSSVNL
+3359 FDHPDRLFSSIAL

-3397 FYNSSSYRL
+3397 FYNSSDYRL
-3406 GHREDGTMVN
+3406 GQREDGNLVS

-3421 PWAKTPEEFVRIN
+3421 PWSKTPEEFVRIN

-3460 GPEAVRAT
+3460 GPEAMRAT

-3481 LDAIGD
+3481 LDTITD
-3487 PVMREAVENQIRNF
+3487 PVTREAIENQIRNF
-3501 GQTPSQLL
+3501 GQTPSLLL

-3523 PMMFS
+3523 PMMFNT
-3528 AMPDDLCQI
+3528 MPDDVCMS
-3537 LKFYQNSPIIHIS
+3537 LKFHLNSPIIHIS
-3550 ANTYPQLSLPSVVT
+3550 ANTYPQLPLPSVVT

-3578 NYTASVQ
+3578 QYTASIQ

-3590 DSSQQQGAMKP
+3590 ESSQNVNANLPLTMDPLLSQINGHNNSQQQ
-3601 LTIDPVLTAAQH
+3601 
-3613 TANNNPMN
+3613 N

-3631 MLRIRS
+3631 KLRIKS
-3637 NCFVVTVDSR
+3637 NCYVTTVDSR

-3659 RVFNTES
+3659 RVFSTET
-3666 AKIVQIVFGH
+3666 AKIVQIIFGH
-3676 FGVVTCLA
+3676 FDVVTCLS

-3691 SDCYIASGSADCTVL
+3691 SDCYIASGSADCTIL

-3719 EDGPVLIHT
+3719 EGEIPTPRATLTGHETSVTSVVISAELGLVVSGSINGPVLVHT
-3728 TFGDLLRSLD
+3728 TFGDLLRSLEA
-3738 PPMDFHS
+3738 PTDFIS
-3745 PELIAMSRE
+3745 PENITLSRE

-3760 YDKGN
+3760 YDEGN

-3772 GKELRHETHND
+3772 GKLLRHESHND

-3797 MTAGDRGIVE
+3797 MTAGNKGIVE

-3816 LYAFPACNAGIR
+3816 LYAFPACNSGIR

-3840 AGLSTGSIVVFHIDF
+3840 AGLATGSIIVFHIDF

>member
-1 MADLIRPPFSEI
+1 MADIMRPPYSEI

-43 NREVVNTVLHLGC
+43 NREVVNTVLHL
-56 IHSATPSASDQIEA
+56 
-70 YRRQLDEQRQKQQEE
+70 
-85 QFLANLTPLLSAQL
+85 
-99 AAAGFNLSTA
+99 
-109 STPTASTASVISD
+109 
-122 LKVQVQTDSEN
+122 
-133 YSVSTPALNSG
+133 
-144 GSEGVGGESGFRP
+144 
-157 ANLSIFESQQLN
+157 
-169 NTSSLPRDYYYLQQQ
+169 
-184 QLKNKNSSK
+184 
-193 SLLSKFSTSGSDNR
+193 
-207 IFPETP
+207 
-213 SILGNPA
+213 
-220 GVITTQPLLQHQLN
+220 
-234 SFDSPTP
+234 
-241 ISTEPAASTIHTHDL
+241 
-256 KRAHLKNQ
+256 
-264 YNNNDDPNIL
+264 
-274 SRHNSQT
+274 
-281 TLSSHEASSSGEED
+281 
-295 DSEASSTQG
+295 
-304 EASLDSCPYNSDHD
+304 
-318 INEDRTFTVG
+318 
-328 SCSSSHADFREIEC
+328 
-342 ERLRR
+342 
-347 QCLVGGEFDMELN
+347 LVGGEFDMELN

-374 LLDHCPSNLQAEIWS
+374 LLDHCPPNLQAEIWS

-444 ELKLLFGTMKAVNGK
+444 ELKLLFGTMKATNGK

-483 FSFQQ
+483 FSFPGRKGS
-488 DAMVLP
+488 AMVLP

-512 LDPINSTSKGVGY
+512 LDPINSVNIEREKPYLYCFKTSKGVGY

-663 HKRVSQQQL
+663 HKRVSHFQL
-672 LQQQQTPTQH
+672 LGSAALTSASGGGSGTGGGTASGEAAAAAAAAAGQQQQHQLQLQFQTL
-682 TAALLLAEA
+682 AAEQEA
-691 DVQSIDWADEKL
+691 RAIDWSDEKL
-703 DLQAA
+703 DLSAA
-708 FAKIRTV
+708 FVKIRAV
-715 LATRSANANAV
+715 LTARNAV
-726 LQALT
+726 TLASLPGMSQVA
-731 VGGSG
+731 
-736 LTVNST
+736 ST
-742 EIHSSSATVNT
+742 ATPAAAATAATSAAASAGAAATPAT
-753 TLGQTSLQNNSSPN
+753 ATATDPGD
-767 TTTIDE
+767 TTTDDPLG
-773 TTTTTSESH
+773 H
-782 LTKINDSLNHMP
+782 LPTGNASFEQLRRL
-794 ISSASSHDLL
+794 SSASNL
-804 RRMSSSSIST
+804 SSLIASDT
-814 LDYMRSFAGD
+814 
-824 VEENNQLKAVLYDG
+824 EEVNQLKAVLYDG

-860 SAPKGNVSYF
+860 SSPKGNVSYF

-882 KAVITHSIHCTLNS
+882 KAVVTHSIHCTLNS

-903 FPLFSQLDMAHEGIG
+903 FPLFSQLDMAHEGLG
-918 DMKRFICELVETSQ
+918 DIKRDPTLCSKLLGFICELVETSQ

-1055 YWVVNPRAKNGPRP
+1055 YWVVNPRAKSGIIPKGLDGPRP

-1088 IMIGQGVK
+1088 IMIGNGVK

-1144 RTIFKLLAAESQLI
+1144 RSIFKLLAAESQLI

-1167 FFLSRSTYKR
+1167 FFLSRSTHKR

-1201 LSMPTYNVLYEIMT
+1201 LSLPTYNVLYEIMT
-1215 EHISQHIM
+1215 EHISQQIL
-1223 YNRHAEPES
+1223 YTRHPEPES
-1232 HYRLENPMMLK
+1232 HYRLENPMILK

-1255 ESLIEVKKLFLSD
+1255 ESLIDVKKLFLQD

-1297 YIHPKNTEEQKIS
+1297 YIHPKSSEEQKIS

-1324 IKYEYGGWRV
+1324 IKHEYGGWRV

-1385 GWEREELQQQQH
+1385 GWEREELHQQQN
-1397 GIVHD
+1397 GAGGA
-1402 APSVASLED
+1402 APPQAVAGAPNSAVAAVKGAVSIASLED
-1411 VPQVDE
+1411 VPPVV
-1417 DGDDEIETEECLNNN
+1417 EE
-1432 PGSEIHDVETERSE
+1432 E
-1446 VEGKC
+1446 VEE
-1451 DCALESESCGKSID
+1451 LELEEVDVVPEAQPPAGEDAATKSVI
-1465 STKDAIDNETVKS
+1465 ANI
-1478 SISSVSDVYNE
+1478 SDVYNE
-1489 HIKSEITVTAVI
+1489 HIKTDQQEV
-1501 CNGNSPSS
+1501 CNGNVESPKKSTEEGSS
-1509 KNTSVTA
+1509 EDTEKEQPKAVELEKA
-1516 TPAKTNSSTGQ
+1516 EQSSLG
-1527 EALKETLNISDL
+1527 ALRETLQLGDDMDV
-1539 ENLEIENAK
+1539 E
-1548 TELENNNAHIE
+1548 ELELATAKDALNAEQHVAS
-1559 TVLQKSEKSLADCKQ
+1559 VLKSSEAALNDCK
-1574 LADELQE
+1574 LAVDDVLQE
-1581 ASSVIKDEE
+1581 ASSVLKDEE

-1604 NEKKQ
+1604 NEKKSQ
-1609 IKEPSSEHPLKV
+1609 EKEPQAQQEDVNV
-1621 SSHTKITQLNTN
+1621 SLLNSK

-1639 ISDTKADQLPTEI
+1639 NNNNNNNSPSLTTPETETATETGTGTGAATEAAPELEV
-1652 NANTDNTNDLPDK
+1652 NANEIMSPVPK
-1665 DEGSKKTE
+1665 DQEGETKTE
-1673 QTQVTKENKLNNN
+1673 AEAETKTEAEAETAALAKPSPATTNPNTPPEASNQKTEEAANKLNNN
-1686 ATSTATDE
+1686 EKLAEIGAGSTPETETGKESDVETKPETPAE
-1694 GTVTPTATDQVPND
+1694 VLAKPEEKSEAVAEPTAED
-1708 VAEIE
+1708 
-1713 VSSSL
+1713 L
-1718 STTVETTEE
+1718 VE
-1727 ISSLSPETTVSSA
+1727 LAVR
-1740 SMTDE
+1740 
-1745 SLVNLQEYTAEVT
+1745 
-1758 TVKDIVD
+1758 DIV
-1765 ELIDK
+1765 EQLIDK
-1770 VIEISSKDQTVEQYE
+1770 VIDATEAETAAETPEAQPEAETEGQSPPPTKTET
-1785 NNNPNNAYK
+1785 NNNELPKVEAK
-1794 KIDGKHMETNT
+1794 PEEE
-1805 DTDTDLSPEEFLNET
+1805 SPEQV
-1820 AKEIIEDV
+1820 A
-1828 IQSALDKAISLDSPS
+1828 
-1843 IRNCNSEEKLRANES
+1843 EE
-1858 ENNQNVV
+1858 
-1865 NIVQTVVDD
+1865 IVQEVVEAALEGLAEEVSKPEEAAAKTPEESASPAEQEPVKD
-1874 LVEKTVSA
+1874 LL
-1882 IVDSAEKNVLE
+1882 LE
-1893 EESEDQN
+1893 EEIKPEVAPEAPATKEQVAEIVNDVLDTLVDETVKAVASEQ
-1900 LLESEKLDLISHTD
+1900 T
-1914 DNTNKIQ
+1914 
-1921 HDLAHD
+1921 
-1927 SISQET
+1927 T
-1933 QTNQSIDYTEEPV
+1933 QTSPAPKEQSIPGQGKPKETATSPAHPRPKPTEV
-1946 SSQDTHQQ
+1946 D
-1954 HQQKQQSASTQVEN
+1954 STTQTTPKNEAG
-1968 QHFDDTKQHGCYP
+1968 QPIIQEAE
-1981 QQQQSQHQQ
+1981 QQQQLQFQEEDADVDGDTDAQTAGTAEDEEYATQQVVPGGEGNPMDASHYGPGNPANNEPKQQQQ
-1990 QRPKSGSTRPMFSP
+1990 QRSKSGSTRPMFSP

-2168 TRYNVGAMARDVPGA
+2168 TRYNVGALARDVPGA

-2270 VQRQSPVMQRSTGE
+2270 IQRQSPV
-2284 SSGRPLFPQWSHH
+2284 
-2297 VYPQFLPGTHHNHI
+2297 LPRTAGT
-2311 TASNM
+2311 
-2316 QQQPTMQHQPHH
+2316 
-2328 QQQLY
+2328 
-2333 YQQHMPSPPHH
+2333 
-2344 PQLQQQQTSNLQHN
+2344 
-2358 HHHVTHQQQ
+2358 
-2367 QHQLQQHHQQ
+2367 
-2377 YYQSHNHNITTTSY
+2377 
-2391 ATHCPSP
+2391 
-2398 PIATQSTSP
+2398 
-2407 STSSTNTS
+2407 
-2415 QPAST
+2415 
-2420 SSLSSLASQPHHRH
+2420 
-2434 GQKHQYHLQQQQSSA
+2434 
-2449 SGHFSM
+2449 
-2455 MNGNQALNGKISTPQ
+2455 
-2470 QNQQQQQ
+2470 
-2477 DHNGIIGSAVSGS
+2477 
-2490 SIGNVGIDMGSMS
+2490 
-2503 YHHHSQQSYMRT
+2503 
-2515 PSGLMINGINGT
+2515 
-2527 TSHPNG
+2527 
-2533 IVDYHTQHVV
+2533 
-2543 INGLVTNTVANGNG
+2543 
-2557 SFGCGSNNNGNNHN
+2557 
-2571 SMPIINNGRHI
+2571 
-2582 RNGHVLGSGAVVSG
+2582 
-2596 AGGMHVGGLGIT
+2596 AGGRQIQD
-2608 ASSAAASSAASLG
+2608 S
-2621 ATVYKNNNGINN
+2621 
-2633 NYRYNGRG
+2633 
-2641 RTIHDGDY
+2641 DY

-2671 PPSIKSD
+2671 PPSIKANQTTTTTTTHNNTKTTTAATATTTTTSSTTTTTTTIKIQQQPLSPPKPLVPQKLPKSVDSD
-2678 SECNSLNMNSTENEV
+2678 VNSLNMNSTENEV
-2693 PEVESSSEIM
+2693 PEVESSSEILI
-2703 VDDGKPMNSNDE
+2703 DDHKPSHSNDE
-2715 SWTDVNLNEDASVQ
+2715 SWTDVNLNEDAAVQ
-2729 ASATGI
+2729 AASA
-2735 MSGDAKIRVM
+2735 
-2745 GGMHS
+2745 GMVVGLVDPVHPGQDKHDVHN
-2750 AHASHMQNT
+2750 AHNPQQQQQQQQQQAGLNPQLVHGS
-2759 SHVGGG
+2759 
-2765 VNERGDK
+2765 ERGDK

-2780 RVPDGYVNATGVS
+2780 RVPDGYPGSGVNSGHNQGVS
-2793 GNGGN
+2793 N
-2798 VGAQRNSRAED
+2798 QRTRPEE
-2809 LPMKPPL
+2809 LPMKAPAL
-2816 VGQLPMTTP
+2816 VAQLPLTTP
-2825 SREASLTQKLEVALG
+2825 SREASLTQKLEIALG

-2849 MVDFAH
+2849 MVDFAPF
-2855 YLSKTLVGSHGQE
+2855 LSKTLVGSHGQE

-3001 AWGDSCGTVQKQT
+3001 AWGDSSCTTTSGGGAIIGAVQKSP

-3070 VSRAHQ
+3070 VSRSHPSG
-3076 ATQHTA
+3076 QHNGE
-3082 DLLDD
+3082 LLDD

-3110 AKLIAPGLV
+3110 ARLIAPGLV

-3135 DEEHNDFHKIEAEV
+3135 DEEHPEFQKIDTEV

-3278 NYETKDLDLSLPS
+3278 NYESKDLDLSLPS

-3308 AYFEERYESWESD
+3308 AYFEERYESWDSD

-3335 SFTLNWL
+3335 AFTLNWL

-3359 FDYPDRLFSSVNL
+3359 FDYPDRLFSSVSL

-3397 FYNSSSYRL
+3397 FYNSSGYRL
-3406 GHREDGTMVN
+3406 GHREDGALV
-3416 DVELP
+3416 DDIELP
-3421 PWAKTPEEFVRIN
+3421 PWAKSPEEFVRIN

-3460 GPEAVRAT
+3460 GPEAIRAT

-3481 LDAIGD
+3481 LDGVLD

-3528 AMPDDLCQI
+3528 AMPEDLCQM
-3537 LKFYQNSPIIHIS
+3537 LKFYQNSPVIHIS

-3590 DSSQQQGAMKP
+3590 ESPQSPGSNQP
-3601 LTIDPVLTAAQH
+3601 LTIDPVLAVHGT
-3613 TANNNPMN
+3613 NNNSN
-3621 RRHLGDNFSQ
+3621 AVSRRHLGDNFSQ
-3631 MLRIRS
+3631 MLKIRS
-3637 NCFVVTVDSR
+3637 NCFVTTVDSR

-3659 RVFNTES
+3659 RVFATET

-3676 FGVVTCLA
+3676 FGVVTCMA

-3719 EDGPVLIHT
+3719 EGDVPTPRATLTGHEQAVTSVVISAELGLVVSGSSNGPVLIHT

-3738 PPMDFHS
+3738 PPAEFHS
-3745 PELIAMSRE
+3745 PELITMSRE
-3754 GFIVVN
+3754 GFIVIN

-3772 GKELRHETHND
+3772 GKKLRHETHND

-3840 AGLSTGSIVVFHIDF
+3840 AGLSTGSIIVFHIDF

>member
-1 MADLIRPPFSEI
+1 MADIMRPPYSEI

-43 NREVVNTVLHLGC
+43 NREVVNTVLHL
-56 IHSATPSASDQIEA
+56 
-70 YRRQLDEQRQKQQEE
+70 
-85 QFLANLTPLLSAQL
+85 
-99 AAAGFNLSTA
+99 
-109 STPTASTASVISD
+109 
-122 LKVQVQTDSEN
+122 
-133 YSVSTPALNSG
+133 
-144 GSEGVGGESGFRP
+144 
-157 ANLSIFESQQLN
+157 
-169 NTSSLPRDYYYLQQQ
+169 
-184 QLKNKNSSK
+184 
-193 SLLSKFSTSGSDNR
+193 
-207 IFPETP
+207 
-213 SILGNPA
+213 
-220 GVITTQPLLQHQLN
+220 
-234 SFDSPTP
+234 
-241 ISTEPAASTIHTHDL
+241 
-256 KRAHLKNQ
+256 
-264 YNNNDDPNIL
+264 
-274 SRHNSQT
+274 
-281 TLSSHEASSSGEED
+281 
-295 DSEASSTQG
+295 
-304 EASLDSCPYNSDHD
+304 
-318 INEDRTFTVG
+318 
-328 SCSSSHADFREIEC
+328 
-342 ERLRR
+342 
-347 QCLVGGEFDMELN
+347 LVGGEFDMELN

-374 LLDHCPSNLQAEIWS
+374 LLDHCPPNLQAEIWS

-444 ELKLLFGTMKAVNGK
+444 ELKLLFGTMKATNGK

-483 FSFQQ
+483 FSFPGRKGS
-488 DAMVLP
+488 AMVLP

-512 LDPINSTSKGVGY
+512 LDPINSVNIEREKPYLYCFKTSKGVGY

-663 HKRVSQQQL
+663 HKRV
-672 LQQQQTPTQH
+672 
-682 TAALLLAEA
+682 
-691 DVQSIDWADEKL
+691 
-703 DLQAA
+703 
-708 FAKIRTV
+708 
-715 LATRSANANAV
+715 
-726 LQALT
+726 
-731 VGGSG
+731 
-736 LTVNST
+736 
-742 EIHSSSATVNT
+742 
-753 TLGQTSLQNNSSPN
+753 
-767 TTTIDE
+767 
-773 TTTTTSESH
+773 
-782 LTKINDSLNHMP
+782 
-794 ISSASSHDLL
+794 
-804 RRMSSSSIST
+804 
-814 LDYMRSFAGD
+814 
-824 VEENNQLKAVLYDG
+824 LYDG

-860 SAPKGNVSYF
+860 SSPKGNVSYF

-882 KAVITHSIHCTLNS
+882 KAVVTHSIHCTLNS

-903 FPLFSQLDMAHEGIG
+903 FPLFSQLDMAHEGLG
-918 DMKRFICELVETSQ
+918 DIKRDPTLCSKLLGFICELVETSQ

-1055 YWVVNPRAKNGPRP
+1055 YWVVNPRAKSGIIPKGLDGPRP

-1088 IMIGQGVK
+1088 IMIGNGVK

-1144 RTIFKLLAAESQLI
+1144 RSIFKLLAAESQLI

-1167 FFLSRSTYKR
+1167 FFLSRSTHKR

-1201 LSMPTYNVLYEIMT
+1201 LSLPTYNVLYEIMT
-1215 EHISQHIM
+1215 EHISQQIL
-1223 YNRHAEPES
+1223 YTRHPEPES
-1232 HYRLENPMMLK
+1232 HYRLENPMILK

-1255 ESLIEVKKLFLSD
+1255 ESLIDVKKLFLQD

-1297 YIHPKNTEEQKIS
+1297 YIHPKSSEEQKIS

-1324 IKYEYGGWRV
+1324 IKHEYGGWRV

-1385 GWEREELQQQQH
+1385 GWEREELHQQQN
-1397 GIVHD
+1397 GGSTAAV
-1402 APSVASLED
+1402 APNQTTAVKGSVSIASLED
-1411 VPQVDE
+1411 VPPVVEEEVEELELEEVEIQ
-1417 DGDDEIETEECLNNN
+1417 DGPITEETE
-1432 PGSEIHDVETERSE
+1432 P
-1446 VEGKC
+1446 
-1451 DCALESESCGKSID
+1451 KSVI
-1465 STKDAIDNETVKS
+1465 ANI
-1478 SISSVSDVYNE
+1478 SDVYNE
-1489 HIKSEITVTAVI
+1489 QLKTDAT
-1501 CNGNSPSS
+1501 CNGNLEDVKEEEPAQQQAGDLEKQPEPS
-1509 KNTSVTA
+1509 
-1516 TPAKTNSSTGQ
+1516 TPLG
-1527 EALKETLNISDL
+1527 ALRETLQLGDDMDV
-1539 ENLEIENAK
+1539 E
-1548 TELENNNAHIE
+1548 ELELATAKDALNAEQHVSR
-1559 TVLQKSEKSLADCKQ
+1559 VLQASEAALNDCKM
-1574 LADELQE
+1574 AVDDVLQE
-1581 ASSVIKDEE
+1581 SSSVLKDEE

-1604 NEKKQ
+1604 NEKKTQ
-1609 IKEPSSEHPLKV
+1609 SQDNKDNKEQPGEQDVNV
-1621 SSHTKITQLNTN
+1621 SLLNSK

-1639 ISDTKADQLPTEI
+1639 NNNNNNSPSPTPTTATATAETEAETEV
-1652 NANTDNTNDLPDK
+1652 NANEIVSSTEAPKAETETSVAPEVETPETAKPSPIVPSPVLATNQ
-1665 DEGSKKTE
+1665 KTE
-1673 QTQVTKENKLNNN
+1673 DAANKLNNN
-1686 ATSTATDE
+1686 E
-1694 GTVTPTATDQVPND
+1694 KL
-1708 VAEIE
+1708 AEISASPE
-1713 VSSSL
+1713 PPAV
-1718 STTVETTEE
+1718 VETPEADLLQLSDSETKPNKETE
-1727 ISSLSPETTVSSA
+1727 
-1740 SMTDE
+1740 
-1745 SLVNLQEYTAEVT
+1745 AEDSVALA
-1758 TVKDIVD
+1758 VRDIV
-1765 ELIDK
+1765 EQLIDK
-1770 VIEISSKDQTVEQYE
+1770 VIDATEAESASETKTETNNNEIPKKEKQTSEEPENVETPESLAAAAEEIVQEVVEAALVMVQEESTPEKPEEKANSQEEENEIGKDEVLLQLEEKPASTEVQEAKIEDDLKKPEDPKADSSVEPKTPKLEEPKPQETEQQKSQEVAEELPQKPEEQVVAIVNQVLDNLVDDTVKAVAAEQTTQTSPAPEEQSPQILTMESPAASVRVKPTEVDSTTQTTPKNEAGSSLLVEQVQQV
-1785 NNNPNNAYK
+1785 
-1794 KIDGKHMETNT
+1794 
-1805 DTDTDLSPEEFLNET
+1805 LQ
-1820 AKEIIEDV
+1820 EDD
-1828 IQSALDKAISLDSPS
+1828 A
-1843 IRNCNSEEKLRANES
+1843 
-1858 ENNQNVV
+1858 
-1865 NIVQTVVDD
+1865 
-1874 LVEKTVSA
+1874 
-1882 IVDSAEKNVLE
+1882 
-1893 EESEDQN
+1893 
-1900 LLESEKLDLISHTD
+1900 
-1914 DNTNKIQ
+1914 
-1921 HDLAHD
+1921 
-1927 SISQET
+1927 
-1933 QTNQSIDYTEEPV
+1933 
-1946 SSQDTHQQ
+1946 
-1954 HQQKQQSASTQVEN
+1954 QQSAGMTIEDEEYSNQQAAAAVEN
-1968 QHFDDTKQHGCYP
+1968 ANSSQLDANHYGPGNPESK
-1981 QQQQSQHQQ
+1981 QQQQRS
-1990 QRPKSGSTRPMFSP
+1990 KSGSTRPMFSP

-2168 TRYNVGAMARDVPGA
+2168 TRYNVGALARDVPGA

-2270 VQRQSPVMQRSTGE
+2270 IQRQSPVLQRT
-2284 SSGRPLFPQWSHH
+2284 
-2297 VYPQFLPGTHHNHI
+2297 
-2311 TASNM
+2311 
-2316 QQQPTMQHQPHH
+2316 
-2328 QQQLY
+2328 
-2333 YQQHMPSPPHH
+2333 
-2344 PQLQQQQTSNLQHN
+2344 
-2358 HHHVTHQQQ
+2358 
-2367 QHQLQQHHQQ
+2367 
-2377 YYQSHNHNITTTSY
+2377 
-2391 ATHCPSP
+2391 
-2398 PIATQSTSP
+2398 
-2407 STSSTNTS
+2407 
-2415 QPAST
+2415 
-2420 SSLSSLASQPHHRH
+2420 
-2434 GQKHQYHLQQQQSSA
+2434 
-2449 SGHFSM
+2449 
-2455 MNGNQALNGKISTPQ
+2455 
-2470 QNQQQQQ
+2470 
-2477 DHNGIIGSAVSGS
+2477 
-2490 SIGNVGIDMGSMS
+2490 
-2503 YHHHSQQSYMRT
+2503 
-2515 PSGLMINGINGT
+2515 
-2527 TSHPNG
+2527 
-2533 IVDYHTQHVV
+2533 
-2543 INGLVTNTVANGNG
+2543 
-2557 SFGCGSNNNGNNHN
+2557 
-2571 SMPIINNGRHI
+2571 
-2582 RNGHVLGSGAVVSG
+2582 
-2596 AGGMHVGGLGIT
+2596 AGGGGRQIQD
-2608 ASSAAASSAASLG
+2608 S
-2621 ATVYKNNNGINN
+2621 
-2633 NYRYNGRG
+2633 
-2641 RTIHDGDY
+2641 DY

-2671 PPSIKSD
+2671 PPSIKSVD
-2678 SECNSLNMNSTENEV
+2678 SDVGSLNMNSTENEV
-2693 PEVESSSEIM
+2693 PEVESSSEILI
-2703 VDDGKPMNSNDE
+2703 DDHKPSHSNDE
-2715 SWTDVNLNEDASVQ
+2715 SWTDVNLNEDAAVQ
-2729 ASATGI
+2729 AASAGI
-2735 MSGDAKIRVM
+2735 VVGLVDN
-2745 GGMHS
+2745 GGNVISDKHDPSHHNQQQQQQAGIIGQQQQHGSLGHS
-2750 AHASHMQNT
+2750 
-2759 SHVGGG
+2759 
-2765 VNERGDK
+2765 ERGDK

-2780 RVPDGYVNATGVS
+2780 RVPDGYGGAGSGGVNSGQGQGVPS
-2793 GNGGN
+2793 N
-2798 VGAQRNSRAED
+2798 QRPRPEE
-2809 LPMKPPL
+2809 LPMKAPAL
-2816 VGQLPMTTP
+2816 VAQLPLTTP
-2825 SREASLTQKLEVALG
+2825 SREASLTQKLEIALG

-2849 MVDFAH
+2849 MVDFAPF
-2855 YLSKTLVGSHGQE
+2855 LSKTLVGSHGQE

-3001 AWGDSCGTVQKQT
+3001 AWGDSSSTSSGGAIVGAVQKSP

-3070 VSRAHQ
+3070 VSRTHPSG
-3076 ATQHTA
+3076 QHNGE
-3082 DLLDD
+3082 LLDD

-3110 AKLIAPGLV
+3110 ARLIAPGLV

-3135 DEEHNDFHKIEAEV
+3135 DEEHPEFQKIDGEV

-3278 NYETKDLDLSLPS
+3278 NYESKDLDLSLPS

-3308 AYFEERYESWESD
+3308 AYFEERYESWDSD

-3335 SFTLNWL
+3335 AFTLNWL

-3359 FDYPDRLFSSVNL
+3359 FDYPDRLFSSVSL

-3397 FYNSSSYRL
+3397 FYNSSGYRL
-3406 GHREDGTMVN
+3406 GHREDGALV
-3416 DVELP
+3416 DDIELP
-3421 PWAKTPEEFVRIN
+3421 PWAKSPEEFVRIN

-3460 GPEAVRAT
+3460 GPEAIRAT

-3481 LDAIGD
+3481 LDGVLD

-3528 AMPDDLCQI
+3528 AMPEDLCQM
-3537 LKFYQNSPIIHIS
+3537 LKFYQNSPVIHIS

-3590 DSSQQQGAMKP
+3590 ESPQSPGSNQP
-3601 LTIDPVLTAAQH
+3601 LTIDPVLAVHGT
-3613 TANNNPMN
+3613 NNNSN
-3621 RRHLGDNFSQ
+3621 AASRRHLGDNFSQ
-3631 MLRIRS
+3631 MLKIRS
-3637 NCFVVTVDSR
+3637 NCFVTTVDSR

-3659 RVFNTES
+3659 RVFATET

-3676 FGVVTCLA
+3676 FGVVTCMA

-3719 EDGPVLIHT
+3719 EGDVPTPRATLTGHEQAVTSVVISAELGLVVSGSSNGPVLIHT

-3738 PPMDFHS
+3738 PPAEFHS
-3745 PELIAMSRE
+3745 PELITMSRE
-3754 GFIVVN
+3754 GFIVIN

-3772 GKELRHETHND
+3772 GKKLRHETHND

-3840 AGLSTGSIVVFHIDF
+3840 AGLSTGSIIVFHIDF

>member
-1 MADLIRPPFSEI
+1 MAADLTRPPFSDI
-13 KRPDE
+13 KRPE
-18 IVRMTTADNLKFAVL
+18 EVVKMSMTDNLKFAVL
-33 IGLIEVGQVT
+33 IGLIEVGQVS
-43 NREVVNTVLHLGC
+43 NREVVNTVLHLVRP
-56 IHSATPSASDQIEA
+56 INEFNNKRWFLNVS
-70 YRRQLDEQRQKQQEE
+70 
-85 QFLANLTPLLSAQL
+85 QFKY
-99 AAAGFNLSTA
+99 
-109 STPTASTASVISD
+109 I
-122 LKVQVQTDSEN
+122 
-133 YSVSTPALNSG
+133 
-144 GSEGVGGESGFRP
+144 
-157 ANLSIFESQQLN
+157 QQLN
-169 NTSSLPRDYYYLQQQ
+169 
-184 QLKNKNSSK
+184 
-193 SLLSKFSTSGSDNR
+193 
-207 IFPETP
+207 
-213 SILGNPA
+213 
-220 GVITTQPLLQHQLN
+220 
-234 SFDSPTP
+234 
-241 ISTEPAASTIHTHDL
+241 
-256 KRAHLKNQ
+256 
-264 YNNNDDPNIL
+264 
-274 SRHNSQT
+274 
-281 TLSSHEASSSGEED
+281 
-295 DSEASSTQG
+295 
-304 EASLDSCPYNSDHD
+304 
-318 INEDRTFTVG
+318 
-328 SCSSSHADFREIEC
+328 
-342 ERLRR
+342 
-347 QCLVGGEFDMELN
+347 LVGGEFDMELN
-360 FVIQDAQNI
+360 FVVQDAQNV

-374 LLDHCPSNLQAEIWS
+374 LLDHCPANLQAEVWS
-389 VFIAILRKSVRN
+389 VFIAILKKSVRN
-401 LQACTDVGLIEHVL
+401 LQACTEIGLIEHVL
-415 VRLQRSETVVA
+415 ARLPRAEPIVA

-444 ELKLLFGTMKAVNGK
+444 ELKLLFGAMKAINAK

-468 NVLRQMPHRNGPDVF
+468 NVLKQMPHRNGPDVF
-483 FSFQQ
+483 FSFPGRKGS
-488 DAMVLP
+488 AVVLP

-512 LDPINSTSKGVGY
+512 LDPINSVNIEREKPYLYCFKTSKGVGY

-618 GQMSAIYLFSE
+618 GQMAAIYLFSE

-663 HKRVSQQQL
+663 HKRVSFE
-672 LQQQQTPTQH
+672 P
-682 TAALLLAEA
+682 AA
-691 DVQSIDWADEKL
+691 S
-703 DLQAA
+703 
-708 FAKIRTV
+708 
-715 LATRSANANAV
+715 
-726 LQALT
+726 
-731 VGGSG
+731 GGSG
-736 LTVNST
+736 SGLGGTAAVPPSAALSSLSPTPPAPIESN
-742 EIHSSSATVNT
+742 IHRNLVANAAAKSA
-753 TLGQTSLQNNSSPN
+753 LGPA
-767 TTTIDE
+767 TTTGTAAGGGAGGGSTAAAAAVVAAAGTAAGSGGSVAVLGGGSGIMLD
-773 TTTTTSESH
+773 
-782 LTKINDSLNHMP
+782 
-794 ISSASSHDLL
+794 ASGEPFDFGS
-804 RRMSSSSIST
+804 
-814 LDYMRSFAGD
+814 
-824 VEENNQLKAVLYDG
+824 VLYDG
-838 KLSNAIVFMYNPV
+838 KLSSAIVFMYNPV

-860 SAPKGNVSYF
+860 SAPKGNLSFF
-870 VHTPHALMLQDV
+870 VHTPHSLMLQDV
-882 KAVITHSIHCTLNS
+882 KAVVTHSIHCTLNS

-903 FPLFSQLDMAHEGIG
+903 FPLFSQLDMPYEGTDVKKDPTLCAKLLG
-918 DMKRFICELVETSQ
+918 FICELVESSQ

-956 EHLTLEVLGS
+956 DHLTSEVLGS
-966 FLNLTKYLVTCLS
+966 FLSLTKYLVTCLS
-979 ANSDLLLKQLF
+979 ANSDLLLKQL
-990 CFSFLT
+990 
-996 WQLLDHVLFNPALWI
+996 LDHVLFNPSLWI
-1011 YTPANVQA
+1011 YTPATVQA
-1019 RLYSYLATEFLS
+1019 RLYAYLATEFLS

-1049 HTLKYY
+1049 HTLKFY
-1055 YWVVNPRAKNGPRP
+1055 YWVVNPRAKSGITPKGLDGPRP

-1088 IMIGQGVK
+1088 IMIGNGVK
-1096 EDELQSILNYL
+1096 DDELQSILNYL
-1107 TTMHEDE
+1107 MTMHEDE

-1167 FFLSRSTYKR
+1167 FFLSRSTHKR

-1201 LSMPTYNVLYEIMT
+1201 LSLPTYNVLYEIMT
-1215 EHISQHIM
+1215 EHISQQILYAKHP
-1223 YNRHAEPES
+1223 EPES
-1232 HYRLENPMMLK
+1232 HYRLENPMILK

-1250 QSKQT
+1250 QSKQS
-1255 ESLIEVKKLFLSD
+1255 EQLLEVKKLFLSD
-1268 MTLLCNSNRENRRT
+1268 MTLLCNNNRENRRT

-1297 YIHPKNTEEQKIS
+1297 YIHPKNSEEQKLS

-1356 QMYEHYERQR
+1356 QMYEHYEKHR

-1373 ALRQARPISTIS
+1373 ALRQQRPISTIS
-1385 GWEREELQQQQH
+1385 GWERGAGGDRGGGGDEGGGQIKGDAVALEAAKKCVCEPEEVEDGKAKVREVIENGEEEDEEEDEEEEEEEMEEEQGDEELEDEEEDLSQSELKKAMEIGSLNDSQNVSKQVVEH
-1397 GIVHD
+1397 IV
-1402 APSVASLED
+1402 E
-1411 VPQVDE
+1411 
-1417 DGDDEIETEECLNNN
+1417 EIISK
-1432 PGSEIHDVETERSE
+1432 SESML
-1446 VEGKC
+1446 K
-1451 DCALESESCGKSID
+1451 ESE
-1465 STKDAIDNETVKS
+1465 
-1478 SISSVSDVYNE
+1478 
-1489 HIKSEITVTAVI
+1489 
-1501 CNGNSPSS
+1501 
-1509 KNTSVTA
+1509 
-1516 TPAKTNSSTGQ
+1516 
-1527 EALKETLNISDL
+1527 
-1539 ENLEIENAK
+1539 
-1548 TELENNNAHIE
+1548 
-1559 TVLQKSEKSLADCKQ
+1559 
-1574 LADELQE
+1574 ELQE
-1581 ASSVIKDEE
+1581 ASAEQTTSSPVIKDEE

-1597 VVQGVLN
+1597 VVQGVLSL
-1604 NEKKQ
+1604 KT
-1609 IKEPSSEHPLKV
+1609 SSA
-1621 SSHTKITQLNTN
+1621 TTTGNAGDDA
-1633 NLLNNN
+1633 LNNN
-1639 ISDTKADQLPTEI
+1639 GSSDTDDVTQK
-1652 NANTDNTNDLPDK
+1652 TDSVPASAITSGNSN
-1665 DEGSKKTE
+1665 
-1673 QTQVTKENKLNNN
+1673 NLNNN
-1686 ATSTATDE
+1686 NLSSNSCEETEGEPSEEQVKLMISSIVNEMVDNSLRVTEGVPDANDNCLSVDSVVMEQSDIEAQVKEVVDAIISDAVLKAEQISTPEPNQEDLEQMSTDSSPEKIGTVSADIARSTANAEIKEELDEDDPEDDEEEDEDSEVPDTPVTVATVIMNDAVTQSQPAAIPTISTKKTASTSTATDS
-1694 GTVTPTATDQVPND
+1694 PVPAHYDAPSAAGN
-1708 VAEIE
+1708 
-1713 VSSSL
+1713 
-1718 STTVETTEE
+1718 STG
-1727 ISSLSPETTVSSA
+1727 
-1740 SMTDE
+1740 
-1745 SLVNLQEYTAEVT
+1745 
-1758 TVKDIVD
+1758 
-1765 ELIDK
+1765 
-1770 VIEISSKDQTVEQYE
+1770 SSK
-1785 NNNPNNAYK
+1785 
-1794 KIDGKHMETNT
+1794 
-1805 DTDTDLSPEEFLNET
+1805 
-1820 AKEIIEDV
+1820 
-1828 IQSALDKAISLDSPS
+1828 
-1843 IRNCNSEEKLRANES
+1843 
-1858 ENNQNVV
+1858 
-1865 NIVQTVVDD
+1865 
-1874 LVEKTVSA
+1874 
-1882 IVDSAEKNVLE
+1882 
-1893 EESEDQN
+1893 
-1900 LLESEKLDLISHTD
+1900 
-1914 DNTNKIQ
+1914 
-1921 HDLAHD
+1921 
-1927 SISQET
+1927 
-1933 QTNQSIDYTEEPV
+1933 
-1946 SSQDTHQQ
+1946 
-1954 HQQKQQSASTQVEN
+1954 
-1968 QHFDDTKQHGCYP
+1968 
-1981 QQQQSQHQQ
+1981 Q
-1990 QRPKSGSTRPMFSP
+1990 QRSKSASTRPMFSP

-2047 VLDFVNSS
+2047 VLDFVNSA

-2103 GMPLEVAVSFLQRL
+2103 GMPLDVAVSFLQRL
-2117 VNMADVLIFATSLN
+2117 VNMADVLIFASSLN

-2168 TRYNVGAMARDVPGA
+2168 TRGLYNGMSLKDIPGG

-2194 ASPKNIVE
+2194 TTSKTIIE
-2202 SITGQLSPV
+2202 SLSGPMSPV
-2211 KDPEKLLQDMDVNRL
+2211 KDPEKLLQDMDINRL
-2226 RAVIYRDVEETKQA
+2226 RAVIYRDVKRLFQEETKQA

-2260 DILEPPAEPQ
+2260 DILEPPPELQ
-2270 VQRQSPVMQRSTGE
+2270 IHRNSSPVMQRQTPTQD
-2284 SSGRPLFPQWSHH
+2284 SSNRPLFPQWSHH
-2297 VYPQFLPGTHHNHI
+2297 VYPQFLPGSHPSHQTAAMTAVAPSSSSSSLVATAAAAAAAAAAAGQAPQLMSSSSSAVHGGGPVPNTANLQMMHHGSNNTI
-2311 TASNM
+2311 TSSSSQTTSSSSSSSIGLMNGTNNNNNSGGLSG
-2316 QQQPTMQHQPHH
+2316 PTMNGPIGSMVAYNGNSNGYPSDVVGCYTSVTGHHHH
-2328 QQQLY
+2328 QQQVA
-2333 YQQHMPSPPHH
+2333 
-2344 PQLQQQQTSNLQHN
+2344 QHN
-2358 HHHVTHQQQ
+2358 
-2367 QHQLQQHHQQ
+2367 L
-2377 YYQSHNHNITTTSY
+2377 
-2391 ATHCPSP
+2391 
-2398 PIATQSTSP
+2398 
-2407 STSSTNTS
+2407 TNNNSLT
-2415 QPAST
+2415 A
-2420 SSLSSLASQPHHRH
+2420 LSSGPY
-2434 GQKHQYHLQQQQSSA
+2434 GQAHLR
-2449 SGHFSM
+2449 GRT
-2455 MNGNQALNGKISTPQ
+2455 GGLN
-2470 QNQQQQQ
+2470 
-2477 DHNGIIGSAVSGS
+2477 
-2490 SIGNVGIDMGSMS
+2490 
-2503 YHHHSQQSYMRT
+2503 
-2515 PSGLMINGINGT
+2515 
-2527 TSHPNG
+2527 
-2533 IVDYHTQHVV
+2533 
-2543 INGLVTNTVANGNG
+2543 NGLVAHSALGG
-2557 SFGCGSNNNGNNHN
+2557 KLGKGLNNGDNH
-2571 SMPIINNGRHI
+2571 IYHCNGMTGNR
-2582 RNGHVLGSGAVVSG
+2582 
-2596 AGGMHVGGLGIT
+2596 
-2608 ASSAAASSAASLG
+2608 SLQ
-2621 ATVYKNNNGINN
+2621 
-2633 NYRYNGRG
+2633 
-2641 RTIHDGDY
+2641 DGDY
-2649 EIIVVDE
+2649 EVIVVDE
-2656 NNPSVLADNDSHSSG
+2656 NNSSVIADNDSHSSG
-2671 PPSIKSD
+2671 PLSIKATTSRRASSVYGSPTSPKGSLHGNDNGNNINNNTPTNTRYPATTTTVTTSSISTIGAQPLSPTKSPSKQQAQPKSVDSD
-2678 SECNSLNMNSTENEV
+2678 AASLNLNSTENDA
-2693 PEVESSSEIM
+2693 PEVETSSEIM
-2703 VDDGKPMNSNDE
+2703 ADDNKPTNSNDE
-2715 SWTDVNLNEDASVQ
+2715 SWTDVNLNDEGPTETTIVPPGSKSLMRGADISGQ
-2729 ASATGI
+2729 NNSGGQLSGI
-2735 MSGDAKIRVM
+2735 GPGD
-2745 GGMHS
+2745 H
-2750 AHASHMQNT
+2750 T
-2759 SHVGGG
+2759 SKL
-2765 VNERGDK
+2765 ESD
-2772 PDSEISVV
+2772 ISVV
-2780 RVPDGYVNATGVS
+2780 RVPDNYQSSASATRG
-2793 GNGGN
+2793 
-2798 VGAQRNSRAED
+2798 RPED
-2809 LPMKPPL
+2809 LNLKAPF
-2816 VGQLPMTTP
+2816 VGQIPMAIP
-2825 SREASLTQKLEVALG
+2825 SREASLTQKLEIALG

-2849 MVDFAH
+2849 MVDFAPF
-2855 YLSKTLVGSHGQE
+2855 LSKTLVGSHGQE

-2986 RLLEKVRNIMCNRHG
+2986 RLLEKVRNIMGNRHG
-3001 AWGDSCGTVQKQT
+3001 AWGDSSGAYQKQIF
-3014 YWKLDAWEDDARR
+3014 WKLDAWEDDARR

-3041 QATLKAAL
+3041 QATLKASL
-3049 ENGGPEDAILQTRD
+3049 ENGASEEGRESSRD
-3063 EFHTQIA
+3063 EIYSQIA
-3070 VSRAHQ
+3070 VPRSQ
-3076 ATQHTA
+3076 QP

-3087 AELLIEDRELD
+3087 SELLIEDRELD

-3119 APGTVS
+3119 APGTMS

-3130 MFFEV
+3130 MYFEV
-3135 DEEHNDFHKIEAEV
+3135 DEENPEFQGIDQEV

-3155 LHGKWYFSEVRAIF
+3155 LHGKWYFSEIRAIF

-3267 NQYPIFPWVLT
+3267 NQYPVFPWVLT
-3278 NYETKDLDLSLPS
+3278 NYESRELDLSQPS

-3308 AYFEERYESWESD
+3308 EYFEERYEGWD
-3321 TIPPFHYGTHYSTA
+3321 TPGIPPFHYGTHYSTSA
-3335 SFTLNWL
+3335 FVLNWL
-3342 VRVEPFTTM
+3342 IRMEPFTTM

-3359 FDYPDRLFSSVNL
+3359 FDHPDRLFSSIAL

-3397 FYNSSSYRL
+3397 FYNSSDYRL
-3406 GHREDGTMVN
+3406 GQREDGNLVS

-3421 PWAKTPEEFVRIN
+3421 PWSKTPEEFVRIN

-3460 GPEAVRAT
+3460 GPEAMRAT

-3481 LDAIGD
+3481 LDTITD
-3487 PVMREAVENQIRNF
+3487 PVTREAIENQIRNF
-3501 GQTPSQLL
+3501 GQTPSLLL

-3523 PMMFS
+3523 PMMFNT
-3528 AMPDDLCQI
+3528 MPDDVCMS
-3537 LKFYQNSPIIHIS
+3537 LKFHLNSPIIHIS
-3550 ANTYPQLSLPSVVT
+3550 ANTYPQLPLPSVVT

-3578 NYTASVQ
+3578 QYTASIQ

-3590 DSSQQQGAMKP
+3590 ESSQNVNANLPLTMDPLLSQINGHNNSQQQ
-3601 LTIDPVLTAAQH
+3601 
-3613 TANNNPMN
+3613 N

-3631 MLRIRS
+3631 KLRIKS
-3637 NCFVVTVDSR
+3637 NCYVTTVDSR

-3659 RVFNTES
+3659 RVFSTET
-3666 AKIVQIVFGH
+3666 AKIVQIIFGH
-3676 FGVVTCLA
+3676 FDVVTCLS

-3691 SDCYIASGSADCTVL
+3691 SDCYIASGSADCTIL

-3719 EDGPVLIHT
+3719 EGEIPTPRATLTGHETSVTSVVISAELGLVVSGSINGPVLVHT
-3728 TFGDLLRSLD
+3728 TFGDLLRSLEA
-3738 PPMDFHS
+3738 PTDFIS
-3745 PELIAMSRE
+3745 PENITLSRE

-3760 YDKGN
+3760 YDEGN

-3772 GKELRHETHND
+3772 GKLLRHESHND

-3797 MTAGDRGIVE
+3797 MTAGNKGIVE

-3816 LYAFPACNAGIR
+3816 LYAFPACNSGIR

-3840 AGLSTGSIVVFHIDF
+3840 AGLATGSIIVFHIDF